1 MRILV
6 TGGAGYIGSHA
17 TLRLAE
23 EGHDVTV
30 VDNLSRGH
38 AAAIGIVIAAFG
50 DERIKFVELDLAN
63 TSAIHQL
70 SDLCRARRID
80 AVLHFAGL
88 AYVGESVDEPL
99 RYWTANLGG
108 TIGLL
113 AAMAAASVERIVF
126 SSTCATYGEPSPEL
140 IPIAENCPQR
150 PVNPYGHSK
159 LAVER
164 LLEDE
169 RIAGQRRGR
178 GFGYTRLRYFNVAG
192 CDRAARLGEDH
203 RPETHLIP
211 IALDA
216 ALGLRPSLS
225 IFGDDYATPD
235 GTCVRDYVHV
245 DDLID
250 AHLLALG
257 ATRPG
262 SANDWNIGMGRG
274 HSVREVVES
283 VKRVTGVAIPTTTAP
298 RRTGDSPTLY
308 ADASKIRRELG
319 WTPRVESLDEIV
331 ESAWRWRR
339 AHPRGYALL

>member
-17 TLRLAE
+17 VLRLAE
-23 EGHDVTV
+23 AGHDITV

-38 AAAIGIVIAAFG
+38 AAAVALVAAAFG
-50 DERIKFVELDLAN
+50 GDRVRFLELDLAE
-63 TSAIHQL
+63 TAALPHL
-70 SDLCRARRID
+70 SDLLRSRRIE

-88 AYVGESVDEPL
+88 AYVGESVDEPV
-99 RYWTANLGG
+99 RYWTANLAG
-108 TIGLL
+108 TLGLL
-113 AAMAAASVERIVF
+113 SAMAAAEVGRIVF
-126 SSTCATYGEPSPEL
+126 SSTCATYGEPPPEL
-140 IPIAENCPQR
+140 VPIAESCPQR

-169 RIAGQRRGR
+169 RVAAGRAGR
-178 GFGYTRLRYFNVAG
+178 EFSYARLRYFNVAG
-192 CDRAARLGEDH
+192 CDRAARIGEDH

-211 IALDA
+211 LALDV
-216 ALGLRPSLS
+216 ALGLRPTLS

-257 ATRPG
+257 ATCG
-262 SANDWNIGMGRG
+262 GNANDWNLGMGRG
-274 HSVREVVES
+274 HSVREVVDS
-283 VKRVTGVAIPTTTAP
+283 VRRVTGVAVPTRIAP
-298 RRTGDSPTLY
+298 RRAGDTPTLF

-319 WTPRVESLDEIV
+319 WTPRIESLDEIV

-339 AHPRGYALL
+339 AHPRGYASL